1 MDTIGGN
8 YIFILY
14 SLASYLRGPLLSL
27 RRDKASVVVLLASGV
42 FLFICSL
49 EGVGYGFNLMF
60 SEWAHVILSMI
71 ESGVAPFTGL
81 AIGVLATTLLE
92 SSSAVVATTM
102 MSLASIVASG
112 LPLGSAIRF
121 GVPMILGANVGTT
134 VGNTITLLAI
144 RKATTRDEF
153 NATIPGVLV
162 DDIFKFLT
170 VGLFFVLE
178 VTTGFLSAIV
188 TTLGAFI
195 YDTFKLEGLLVAFE
209 KTVIDVVI
217 TDPIITPLGS
227 VFVTWFGPQLSGIL
241 FFILWFALVVVAI
254 DLLITKGLNKLLQT
268 GWETRVSSAFQGPV
282 RAFATGF
289 SLTWLVGSSSIG
301 TSLVIPMIATKI
313 VSVDRAYPYICGCS
327 LATTMNL
334 AQLYG
339 YVAGGLVSVMLGLTH
354 ILLNLFGL
362 VLWLISPLRV
372 LPLRIAKRLGQIMTS
387 YHNSAIPL
395 IGYAICVFIVLPLMV
410 ILLC

>member
-1 MDTIGGN
+1 M
-8 YIFILY
+8 
-14 SLASYLRGPLLSL
+14 LRVTVQ
-27 RRDKASVVVLLASGV
+27 REKISVLVLLVSGV

-49 EGVGYGFNLMF
+49 EGVGYGFKLMF
-60 SEWAHVILSMI
+60 SEWAHVILSLI
-71 ESGVAPFTGL
+71 ESGVAPYTGL

-102 MSLASIVASG
+102 ISMASIVASG
-112 LPLGSAIRF
+112 LPLASAIRF

-134 VGNTITLLAI
+134 VGNTLTLLAI
-144 RKATTRDEF
+144 RKATTREEF

-170 VGLFFVLE
+170 VGFFFVLE
-178 VTTGFLSAIV
+178 VTTGFLSTIV
-188 TTLGAFI
+188 TGAGSFL
-195 YDTFKLEGLLVAFE
+195 YETFRLEGLLAVFE

-217 TDPIITPLGS
+217 TEPIIKPLGS
-227 VFVTWFGPQLSGIL
+227 VFTNWLGSQLSGIL
-241 FFILWFALVVVAI
+241 FFILWFALVVVSI
-254 DLLITKGLNKLLQT
+254 DFLITKGLNQLLQT
-268 GWETRVSSAFQGPV
+268 DWANRIASAFLSPL

-313 VSVDRAYPYICGCS
+313 VTVDRAYPYICGCG
-327 LATTMNL
+327 LATTVDL

-339 YVAGGLVSVMLGLTH
+339 YVAGGLVSIMLGLTH
-354 ILLNLFGL
+354 VLLNIFGL

-372 LPLRIAKRLGQIMTS
+372 VPVRIAKRLGQFMTS
-387 YHNSAIPL
+387 HPNSAVLL
-395 IGYAICVFIVLPLMV
+395 IGYAVCIFIVLPLLV
-410 ILLC
+410 ILLF